1 MNEHDAQWFFVFFG
15 LFCVIAGAR
24 QIVARKGILRGKS
37 KKAVH
42 FEGREAVVRGVSAR
56 RYRSSCWA
64 IGLIVGRL
72 QADDGV
78 SVCD

>member
-1 MNEHDAQWFFVFFG
+1 MNEQDTPWFFVFFG

-42 FEGREAVVRGVSAR
+42 FEGREAVVRGVIAGAVGLSALL
-56 RYRSSCWA
+56 W
-64 IGLIVGRL
+64 
-72 QADDGV
+72 GV
-78 SVCD
+78 CKLMTA